1 MFRKEHRFL
10 FAVCGVVC
18 NNFPWSSP
26 AEEQKQKIEAAQG
39 IPDARALYPDCSIA
53 DLCDPLTMPS
63 GCGTGTA
70 GG

>member
-1 MFRKEHRFL
+1 MEHRFL

-26 AEEQKQKIEAAQG
+26 TKEQKQKIEAAQG
-39 IPDARALYPDCSIA
+39 IPDGRALYPDCSIA